1 MVMRIGVVLAFCL
14 ILFGCSAQLKDYQDS
29 KLPLDLFGYFEGQS
43 RAWGMVQDY
52 SGKKTRSFEVVIVGT
67 VVENQLTL
75 VEDFLFDDGE
85 QSQRIWYIDKLPDG
99 SYQGRAS
106 DVVGVAQG
114 KEVGNAMFWSYDLVI
129 PWDDSEIEVRLEDW
143 LYRQDDTRVFN
154 LAKIKKFGLEVGQ
167 ITILFEK
174 Q

>member
-1 MVMRIGVVLAFCL
+1 MVMRLGIVVAFCL
-14 ILFGCSAQLKDYQDS
+14 TLVGCSAQLKDYQGS
-29 KLPLDLFGYFEGQS
+29 EPQLDLFVFFSGES
-43 RAWGMVQDY
+43 HAWGMIQDY
-52 SGKKTRSFEVVIVGT
+52 SGKKTRSFEVIIVGS
-67 VVENQLTL
+67 VVDNRLTL
-75 VEDFLFDDGE
+75 VEDFVFNDGE
-85 QSQRIWYIDKLPDG
+85 QSQRIWYIDKQPDG

-143 LYRQDDTRVFN
+143 LYRQDEKRLFN
-154 LAKIKKFGLEVGQ
+154 IAKIKKFGLEVGQ
-167 ITILFEK
+167 ITLFFEK